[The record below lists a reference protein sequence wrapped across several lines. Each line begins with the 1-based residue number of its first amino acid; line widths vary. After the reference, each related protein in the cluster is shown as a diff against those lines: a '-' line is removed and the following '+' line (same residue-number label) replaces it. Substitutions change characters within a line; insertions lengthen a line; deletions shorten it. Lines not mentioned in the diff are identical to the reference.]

1 MHVPA
6 PLPAGG
12 APQRP
17 CASVPLTPALSPK
30 RAVAAP
36 LQATD
41 HLSNPAPTALP
52 TAARG
57 GSARMDGT
65 AWRVGTGGG
74 ALQVRPPN
82 GRGRG
87 EQTSPPHGGG
97 ERRFRATGA
106 CRLQVRQAEC
116 FFNVQLIMY
125 VRRTQPQ
132 FHFPWESSC
141 WPGVGVPTGI
151 HKSSW
156 GGPAA
161 PWLLGPAVVC
171 CVPAVP
177 PPRRGRT
184 GTGVPMP
191 AASAGVRHRHRH
203 PKPPRH
209 QHGGTVRGD

>member
-57 GSARMDGT
+57 GCARMDGT

-74 ALQVRPPN
+74 ALQVRLPN

-87 EQTSPPHGGG
+87 EQTSPPHAGG

-106 CRLQVRQAEC
+106 CRLQARQAEC
-116 FFNVQLIMY
+116 FFNNKRSHTLLPHY
-125 VRRTQPQ
+125 
-132 FHFPWESSC
+132 SSHRC
-141 WPGVGVPTGI
+141 LCAVC
-151 HKSSW
+151 
-156 GGPAA
+156 
-161 PWLLGPAVVC
+161 LLLLCVLHVLCGSPAV
-171 CVPAVP
+171 
-177 PPRRGRT
+177 G
-184 GTGVPMP
+184 
-191 AASAGVRHRHRH
+191 RH
-203 PKPPRH
+203 PPQRR
-209 QHGGTVRGD
+209 QQLQRQW

>member
-106 CRLQVRQAEC
+106 CRLQLRQAEC
-116 FFNVQLIMY
+116 FFNTVLKYCRANGGTTRVRILIVKIIDYSYRQLDSRPP
-125 VRRTQPQ
+125 RRP
-132 FHFPWESSC
+132 PPC
-141 WPGVGVPTGI
+141 V
-151 HKSSW
+151 
-156 GGPAA
+156 A
-161 PWLLGPAVVC
+161 P
-171 CVPAVP
+171 P
-177 PPRRGRT
+177 PPRRR
-184 GTGVPMP
+184 
-191 AASAGVRHRHRH
+191 A
-203 PKPPRH
+203 PPH
-209 QHGGTVRGD
+209 T

>member
-1 MHVPA
+1 MSGIGR
-6 PLPAGG
+6 LTRTSFLSAGSIG
-12 APQRP
+12 
-17 CASVPLTPALSPK
+17 SEFVIVSLSLGLTCVIDRCFDS
-30 RAVAAP
+30 R
-36 LQATD
+36 T
-41 HLSNPAPTALP
+41 
-52 TAARG
+52 
-57 GSARMDGT
+57 
-65 AWRVGTGGG
+65 
-74 ALQVRPPN
+74 
-82 GRGRG
+82 
-87 EQTSPPHGGG
+87 TSSMQ
-97 ERRFRATGA
+97 
-106 CRLQVRQAEC
+106 L
-116 FFNVQLIMY
+116 NVQLIMY

>member
-52 TAARG
+52 TAARD

-65 AWRVGTGGG
+65 AWRVGTGSG

-106 CRLQVRQAEC
+106 CRLQARQAEC
-116 FFNVQLIMY
+116 FFKSLAMGGKRKFAQIS
-125 VRRTQPQ
+125 VRSRKFAQIRSDRLSRLDQ
-132 FHFPWESSC
+132 EM
-141 WPGVGVPTGI
+141 
-151 HKSSW
+151 
-156 GGPAA
+156 GPNKKGLEREIRSTAA
-161 PWLLGPAVVC
+161 ARPHAL
-171 CVPAVP
+171 
-177 PPRRGRT
+177 T
-184 GTGVPMP
+184 
-191 AASAGVRHRHRH
+191 AG
-203 PKPPRH
+203 
-209 QHGGTVRGD
+209 HGA